1 MLKVN
6 LDDTIA
12 ALSTPAGSGGIGIV
26 RISGPDAVE
35 VADRLFV
42 PAKGKPLGER
52 KSHTVSYGKIVY
64 DGRVCDEVLVS
75 IMRAPNT
82 YTREDIAEI
91 NCHGGIRSVTA
102 VLEAV
107 LKSGARLA
115 EPGEFT
121 KRAFL
126 NGRIDLTQAEAVAD
140 IISAK
145 TDKSREAA
153 LKRLDG
159 SLCVKIR
166 ALREKILLMLANIE
180 AAIDYPEHDD
190 ETMTYESVANGSRE
204 LMSELDRLIAGADTG
219 RIYKEGIKTVILG
232 KPNVGKSSLLNAA
245 VDEERAIVTDIPGTT
260 RDVLE
265 ELINING
272 IPLRL
277 TDTAGIRDTDNP
289 IEKIGVEKSRSLADE
304 ADLVLL
310 MLDGSRPLDDED
322 RKLINLSEN
331 KNRIV
336 IINKSD
342 LAQCI
347 DISEITALTGSDPIA
362 VSVKQDSGIELIY
375 ERIRSMFLGGSIA
388 ADDEVLIS
396 SERNKNSLYKAKQ
409 FLYNVIETVDNRMP
423 EDLISIDLTQAYEAL
438 GEITGETLDEDI
450 IDKIFSEFCLG
461 K

>member
-64 DGRVCDEVLVS
+64 EGRVCDEVLVS

-107 LKSGARLA
+107 LRSGARLA

-190 ETMTYESVANGSRE
+190 ETMTYESVANGSRD

-322 RKLINLSEN
+322 RELINLSEN

-342 LAQCI
+342 LVQCI
-347 DISEITALTGSDPIA
+347 DTSEITELTGSDPIA

>member
-26 RISGPDAVE
+26 RISGPDAVA

-64 DGRVCDEVLVS
+64 EGRVCDEVLVS

-107 LKSGARLA
+107 LRSGARLA

-159 SLCVKIR
+159 GLCAKIR

-322 RKLINLSEN
+322 RELINLSEN

-342 LAQCI
+342 LVQCI
-347 DISEITALTGSDPIA
+347 DKSEITELTGSDPIA
-362 VSVKQDSGIELIY
+362 VSVKQDSGVELIY

>member
-6 LDDTIA
+6 LSDTIA
-12 ALSTPAGSGGIGIV
+12 AISTATGSGGIGIV
-26 RISGPDAVE
+26 RISGDEAIE
-35 VADRLFV
+35 IADSLFV
-42 PAKGKPLGER
+42 SAKGKRLAEQ
-52 KSHTVSYGKIVY
+52 KSHTIHYGNIVY
-64 DGRVCDEVLVS
+64 DGRAIDEVLVS
-75 IMRAPNT
+75 VMKAPNT
-82 YTREDIAEI
+82 YTREDIVEI
-91 NCHGGIRSVTA
+91 NTHGGYRAVTA
-102 VLEAV
+102 VLNAV
-107 LKSGARLA
+107 IKRGARVA

-126 NGRIDLTQAEAVAD
+126 NGRIDLTQAEAVID
-140 IISAK
+140 IINAK
-145 TDKSREAA
+145 TDKSRETAVA
-153 LKRLDG
+153 RLEG
-159 SLCVKIR
+159 RLSAEIKQIR
-166 ALREKILLMLANIE
+166 ESILTMLAHIE
-180 AAIDYPEHDD
+180 AAVAYPEHDD
-190 ETMTYESVANGSRE
+190 ETMTYAAVEKGTREAMANVNK
-204 LMSELDRLIAGADTG
+204 LIATADTG
-219 RIYKEGIKTVILG
+219 KIYRDGIKTVILG

>member
-26 RISGPDAVE
+26 RISGPDAVA

-64 DGRVCDEVLVS
+64 EGRVCDEVLVS

-107 LKSGARLA
+107 LRSGARLA

-159 SLCVKIR
+159 SLCAKIR

-322 RKLINLSEN
+322 RELINLSEN

-347 DISEITALTGSDPIA
+347 DKSEITELTGSDPIA
-362 VSVKQDSGIELIY
+362 VSVKQDSGVELIY

-409 FLYNVIETVDNRMP
+409 FLYNVIETVNNRMP

>member
-26 RISGPDAVE
+26 RISGPDAIE
-35 VADRLFV
+35 VADRLFL

-52 KSHTVSYGKIVY
+52 KSHTVSYGKIVC
-64 DGRVCDEVLVS
+64 DGSVCDEVLVS

-153 LKRLDG
+153 LRRLNG
-159 SLCVKIR
+159 SLCVKIK

-190 ETMTYESVANGSRE
+190 ETMTYEAVANGSRA
-204 LMSELDRLIAGADTG
+204 LMTEIDRLIASADTG

-245 VDEERAIVTDIPGTT
+245 VDEDRAIVTDIPGTT

-322 RKLINLSEN
+322 RELINLSEN

-347 DISEITALTGSDPIA
+347 DTSEITALTGSDPIA

>member
-64 DGRVCDEVLVS
+64 EGRVCDEVLVS

-107 LKSGARLA
+107 LRSGARLA

-204 LMSELDRLIAGADTG
+204 LMSELDRLIASADTG

-322 RKLINLSEN
+322 RELINLSEN

-342 LAQCI
+342 LVQCI
-347 DISEITALTGSDPIA
+347 DKSEITELTGSDPIA
-362 VSVKQDSGIELIY
+362 VSVKQDSGVELIY